1 MNKEVVLKA
10 YLNYLDKKI
19 SEMEKALESIYHG
32 VDTAPSHSESHSDTT
47 RSQQSRVGMEVSN
60 RLSSLK
66 KTRSMAVMISS
77 KRAIFP
83 GVGALI
89 TVKDDFGEE
98 EYFLVVPGQGGESLF
113 VDEVE
118 VLSVS
123 ADAPILESISKT
135 KVGDVFEFRSRRLT
149 FADIS

>member
-10 YLNYLDKKI
+10 YLDFLDKKI
-19 SEMEKALESIYHG
+19 AETEKALESIYHG

-47 RSQQSRVGMEVSN
+47 RSQQSRVGMEVST

-66 KTRSMAVMISS
+66 KTRGMAGMISS
-77 KRAIFP
+77 ERAIFP
-83 GVGALI
+83 GAGALI

-98 EYFLVVPGQGGESLF
+98 EYYFVVPGQGGESLF

-149 FADIS
+149 FTDIS